1 MSSVAVAPRSRVN
14 RKSLTLFLLDH
25 IIEVFLIAL
34 IIILS
39 LTSHGFM
46 TWANWM
52 NILRSNS
59 LKGVIAFGM
68 SMVIIAGMIDLS
80 IGSTVAIAG
89 VIIARACRDL
99 VPMGIDP
106 NLAAVIGMAAAF
118 GLAIAL
124 GWGHGFFEHKMGMPA
139 FIVTLVTLNAVYG
152 LAGIIAGGYPIAN
165 QYPDWF
171 NQLGSGRV
179 GGPSGIPIP
188 AIILVVSFLIVLV
201 IMNYTT
207 TGRSVYAVGGNKESA
222 RLSGINV
229 FRTKVVCFV
238 AVQVFAVIAGIM
250 NSGQVMAGS
259 YSFGRGWELD
269 VISAVV
275 IGGASMAG
283 GIGTIWGTLLGVL
296 FIGVITNGMTLLN
309 FDLYTQYVIR
319 AADHGPG
326 GADQLVSREEQA
338 LDQEAG
344 SKQYVV
350 SGAPLARLRIADRRD
365 ELLCRQGLQSCR

>member
-1 MSSVAVAPRSRVN
+1 MIDAIAPRLRLSR
-14 RKSLTLFLLDH
+14 RSLLLFLLDH

-34 IIILS
+34 IIILT
-39 LTSHGFM
+39 LTSNGFM

-68 SMVIIAGMIDLS
+68 SMVIIAGLIDLS

-99 VPMGIDP
+99 VPLGIDP
-106 NLAAVIGMAAAF
+106 NLAAVIGIAGALIF
-118 GLAIAL
+118 AIAL
-124 GWGHGFFEHKMGMPA
+124 GWGHGFFQHKMGMPA

-152 LAGIIAGGYPIAN
+152 LAGMVSGGYPIAN
-165 QYPDWF
+165 QYPTWF
-171 NQLGSGRV
+171 NELGSGRV
-179 GGPSGIPIP
+179 GGQDGIPIP
-188 AIILVVSFLIVLV
+188 AIILVISFLVILF

-207 TGRSVYAVGGNKESA
+207 TGRSVYAVGGNPESA

-229 FRTKVVCFV
+229 GKTKILCFV
-238 AVQVFAVIAGIM
+238 AVQVFAVVAGIM

-275 IGGASMAG
+275 IGGASMNG

-296 FIGVITNGMTLLN
+296 FIGVMTNGMTLLN

-319 AADHGPG
+319 AAIMG
-326 GADQLVSREEQA
+326 
-338 LDQEAG
+338 
-344 SKQYVV
+344 
-350 SGAPLARLRIADRRD
+350 LAVLISSYRAKGKL
-365 ELLCRQGLQSCR
+365 